1 MSERQAGGP
10 GKGASSHAI
19 RIERVEGDY
28 RLLSAQV
35 KNSVDILTSTLQ
47 SLQADSRN
55 IVRRMDELARLQ
67 HEHDSNKVSIDEM
80 KKSIALLSE
89 RLSEWFEDFDKRNQ
103 RRWEQYETNR
113 DQWRKDHE
121 AKNSSSERELGKEIR
136 DVRETVIR
144 FMGYGAAVSALA
156 GLIAGGFLWNL
167 NYRFNDVTIDTKD
180 DYARVESSVRANRAR
195 IDSISAEHGKEL
207 NDIKLYLAR
216 GGRIPEDPYIP
227 QSQRKNNETDQRADG
242 EPRE

>member
-1 MSERQAGGP
+1 M
-10 GKGASSHAI
+10 
-19 RIERVEGDY
+19 
-28 RLLSAQV
+28 
-35 KNSVDILTSTLQ
+35 
-47 SLQADSRN
+47 
-55 IVRRMDELARLQ
+55 RRMDELARLQ

-144 FMGYGAAVSALA
+144 FMGYGAAASALA

-180 DYARVESSVRANRAR
+180 DYARVESSARANRAR
-195 IDSISAEHGKEL
+195 IDSISAEYGKEL
-207 NDIKLYLAR
+207 SDIKLYLAR
-216 GGRIPEDPYIP
+216 GGRIPEEPYIP
-227 QSQRKNNETDQRADG
+227 QSQRKSNETDQRADG